1 MSATL
6 AWLRRGSCLR
16 GRSFRLLI
24 LRSIAARVPKIKVK
38 NPIVELDGD
47 EMTRIIWA
55 FIKDQLILP
64 YLDVE
69 LVYFDLGIESRDATE
84 DQITVDAANAIKE
97 HGVGVKCATITPDE
111 ARVEEFGLK
120 AMYRSPNGTIRN
132 ILGGVIFREPIV
144 ISNVPRLVPGWT
156 KPIIIGRHAFGDQYR
171 ATDTLIPEGGG
182 KLMLSFQPNDDSQGP
197 IELEVYDF
205 PADGGED
212 GGGGGIAMA
221 MYNVDSSIRDF
232 ARASFRYGLERE
244 LPVYMSTKNTILKT
258 YDGRFKDL
266 FQEVFEA
273 EFKSDFDAKGL
284 TYEHRLIDDMV
295 AAAMKWEGGYV
306 WACKNYDGDVQSDT
320 VAQGFGSLGL
330 MTSVLMTPDGKTV
343 EAEAAHGTVTRHFRQ
358 HQKGE
363 KTSTNPIASIF
374 AWTRALAARGRMD
387 DTPELTGFAETLERV
402 CVETVES
409 GKMTKDLALL
419 IGPDQEFQTTEEF
432 LASID
437 ENLQKEMK

>member
-1 MSATL
+1 MA
-6 AWLRRGSCLR
+6 
-16 GRSFRLLI
+16 
-24 LRSIAARVPKIKVK
+24 KIEVK
-38 NPIVELDGD
+38 NPVVELDGD
-47 EMTRIIWA
+47 EMTRILWA
-55 FIKDQLILP
+55 FIKDRLILP
-64 YLDVE
+64 YVDV
-69 LVYFDLGIESRDATE
+69 DLRYYDLSIQKRDETD

-156 KPIIIGRHAFGDQYR
+156 KPIVIGRHAFGDQYR

-182 KLMLSFQPNDDSQGP
+182 RLVLSFEPSDDTQGP
-197 IELEVYDF
+197 IELDVYDF
-205 PADGGED
+205 PAED
-212 GGGGGIAMA
+212 GGGIAMA
-221 MYNVDSSIRDF
+221 MFNRDDSIRDF
-232 ARASFRYGLERE
+232 ARASFRYGLDRE
-244 LPVYMSTKNTILKT
+244 FPVYMSTKNTILKT

-266 FQEVFEA
+266 FQEVFDA
-273 EFKSDFDAKGL
+273 EFKDAFESKGL

-295 AAAMKWEGGYV
+295 AAALKWEGGYV

-330 MTSVLMTPDGKTV
+330 MTSVLMTADGKTV
-343 EAEAAHGTVTRHFRQ
+343 EAEAAHGTVTRHYRQ

-374 AWTRALAARGRMD
+374 AWTRGLGARGRMD
-387 DTPELTGFAETLERV
+387 DTPGVTEFAETLERV
-402 CVETVES
+402 CIETVES

-419 IGPDQEFQTTEEF
+419 IGPDQEFQTTEDF

-437 ENLQKEMK
+437 ENLQKEMT